1 MLKINHIARPGQAL
15 MCHNPPLVRFDCF
28 EHGDSYSRSSDMSQK
43 DLTQGPVAASLAKLT
58 APMVMGVSSSI
69 LVQTLEMGFIGQLST
84 QHVAAITFTFPLAMV
99 LTSIALGISIGTSSV
114 IARSVG
120 GGGEEDV
127 TKLGTHSLMLVAG
140 LMVVLSVIGWLLVD
154 PLFTA
159 LGASQESLPL
169 IHSYLDIYL
178 PGTVLFTM
186 TMIGSSIMRAN
197 GNANI
202 PGVVMTVGA
211 LFNLLIDPILIFG
224 WFGFPRLE
232 LAGAATAMTITRLL
246 TTGVM
251 FYYVYQGRMIQTHK
265 IFEGFTAS
273 SRRIM
278 HIGLPAMATQLIGP
292 VTAALII
299 AMLAQHGEIVVAGF
313 GVAGRIEAVA
323 AMMLFALSGSIGPF
337 VGQNWGAR
345 RADRVSEGVK
355 VSYQFSLIWGLIAA
369 IPLYFFGATIASWI
383 DDSPTVVGVAA
394 FYLALVPWGYGMWGV
409 LMMAS
414 ASFNAL
420 GKPLPSTAL
429 SFLRMFIIY
438 LPLAA
443 VLNNAYGYEG
453 IFMAT
458 VASNVVLGIAG
469 WLWFKIRLA
478 NMTKQN

>member
-1 MLKINHIARPGQAL
+1 M
-15 MCHNPPLVRFDCF
+15 
-28 EHGDSYSRSSDMSQK
+28 
-43 DLTQGPVAASLAKLT
+43 PVSLLRLT

-84 QHVAAITFTFPLAMV
+84 AHVAAITFTFPLTMV

-114 IARSVG
+114 VARSIG
-120 GGGEEDV
+120 SGKGDDV
-127 TKLGTHSLMLVAG
+127 RRLSSHSLLLVTS
-140 LMVVLSVIGWLLVD
+140 LMIVLSGLGWLSID
-154 PLFTA
+154 PLFRA
-159 LGASQESLPL
+159 MGASPALLPL

-186 TMIGSSIMRAN
+186 TMIASSIMRAS
-197 GNANI
+197 GNANV

-211 LFNLLIDPILIFG
+211 LVNLLIDPFLIFG
-224 WFGFPRLE
+224 WWIFPRME
-232 LAGAATAMTITRLL
+232 LSGAATAMTLTRIF
-246 TTGVM
+246 TTGIL
-251 FYYVYQGRMIQTHK
+251 FYYVYAGDMLQLRNLMT
-265 IFEGFTAS
+265 GFLAS
-273 SRRIM
+273 AKRIL
-278 HIGLPAMATQLIGP
+278 HIGLPAIATQLIGP
-292 VTAALII
+292 VTAAFITR
-299 AMLAQHGEIVVAGF
+299 MLAQHGETVVAGF

-345 RADRVSEGVK
+345 RFRRVREGVRA
-355 VSYQFSLIWGLIAA
+355 SYLFCIGWGLIAA
-369 IPLYFFGATIASWI
+369 LPLFFFGTTIASWI

-429 SFLRMFIIY
+429 AFLRMFIVY

-443 VLNNAYGYEG
+443 YLNHEMGYEG
-453 IFMAT
+453 IFIAT
-458 VASNVVLGIAG
+458 LVSNVLLGAVG
-469 WLWFKIRLA
+469 WLWFRVRLVD
-478 NMTKQN
+478 MSRRSYTLSRV

>member
-1 MLKINHIARPGQAL
+1 MPVS
-15 MCHNPPLVRFDCF
+15 LVR
-28 EHGDSYSRSSDMSQK
+28 
-43 DLTQGPVAASLAKLT
+43 LT

-84 QHVAAITFTFPLAMV
+84 AHVAAITFTFPLTMV

-114 IARSVG
+114 VARSIG
-120 GGGEEDV
+120 SGKGDDV
-127 TKLGTHSLMLVAG
+127 RRLSSHSLLLVTS
-140 LMVVLSVIGWLLVD
+140 LMIVLSGLGWLSID
-154 PLFTA
+154 PLFRA
-159 LGASQESLPL
+159 MGASPALLPL

-186 TMIGSSIMRAN
+186 TMIASSIMRAS
-197 GNANI
+197 GNANV

-211 LFNLLIDPILIFG
+211 LVNLLIDPFLIFG
-224 WFGFPRLE
+224 WWIFPRME
-232 LAGAATAMTITRLL
+232 LSGAATAMTLTRIF
-246 TTGVM
+246 TTGIL
-251 FYYVYQGRMIQTHK
+251 FYYVYAGDMLQLRNLMT
-265 IFEGFTAS
+265 GFLAS
-273 SRRIM
+273 AKRIL
-278 HIGLPAMATQLIGP
+278 HIGLPAIATQLIGP
-292 VTAALII
+292 VTAAFITR
-299 AMLAQHGEIVVAGF
+299 MLAQHGETVVAGF

-345 RADRVSEGVK
+345 RFGRVREGVRA
-355 VSYQFSLIWGLIAA
+355 SYLFCIGWGLIAA
-369 IPLYFFGATIASWI
+369 LPLFLFGTTIASWI

-429 SFLRMFIIY
+429 AFLRMFIVY

-443 VLNNAYGYEG
+443 YLNHEMGYQG
-453 IFMAT
+453 IFIAT
-458 VASNVVLGIAG
+458 LVSNVLLGAIG
-469 WLWFKIRLA
+469 WLWFRVRLVD
-478 NMTKQN
+478 MSRRSYTLSRT